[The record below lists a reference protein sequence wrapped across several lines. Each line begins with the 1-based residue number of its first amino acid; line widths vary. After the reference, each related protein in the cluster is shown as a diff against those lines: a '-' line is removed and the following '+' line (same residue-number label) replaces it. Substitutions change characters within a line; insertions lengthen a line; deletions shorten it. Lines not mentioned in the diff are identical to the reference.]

1 MRDEALVVR
10 VSEPAREPDI
20 RLAAW
25 SDDVAVDFPSIAVAA
40 ERMRDAFLAS
50 DARRDAV
57 VADVR
62 VTPREAHAGC
72 RVLVDVSVATTCAAC
87 GGRGEIWSD
96 ACVICHGSG
105 AESARRRVA
114 VSVPPGVE
122 DGDRLFFN
130 IAWPQARSTLV
141 RLRVLIGLRAS

>member
-1 MRDEALVVR
+1 MREEALVVR
-10 VSEPAREPDI
+10 VTEPAREPEL

-25 SDDVAVDFPSIAVAA
+25 SDEVAVDFPSIAVAA
-40 ERMRDAFLAS
+40 ERMRDAFLAE
-50 DARRDAV
+50 DVRRDAV

-72 RVLVDVSVATTCAAC
+72 RVLVDLSVPTTCSAC
-87 GGRGEIWSD
+87 GGRGEVWSE
-96 ACVICHGSG
+96 ACVVCQGSG
-105 AESARRRVA
+105 TRPTLRPVT

-130 IAWPQARSTLV
+130 VAWSQARSTLV
-141 RLRVLIGLRAS
+141 RLRVSIGLRAS